1 MWISLR
7 RCDMHWRQI
16 ERIPQS
22 TVWDGVIKGSEC
34 FGCHATWSCISRLPL
49 RYNERFIEIIR
60 ILDSLF
66 DLGILMEEAFRL
78 IDNER
83 NSGNKRREN
92 IRSKWEQSHE
102 KKKMKDQRGKMP
114 LKELG
119 EGYSSQRYYHIL
131 LTMSYSES
139 TYQNTPVQPLKPL
152 F

>member
-1 MWISLR
+1 
-7 RCDMHWRQI
+7 
-16 ERIPQS
+16 
-22 TVWDGVIKGSEC
+22 
-34 FGCHATWSCISRLPL
+34 
-49 RYNERFIEIIR
+49 
-60 ILDSLF
+60 
-66 DLGILMEEAFRL
+66 MEEAFRL